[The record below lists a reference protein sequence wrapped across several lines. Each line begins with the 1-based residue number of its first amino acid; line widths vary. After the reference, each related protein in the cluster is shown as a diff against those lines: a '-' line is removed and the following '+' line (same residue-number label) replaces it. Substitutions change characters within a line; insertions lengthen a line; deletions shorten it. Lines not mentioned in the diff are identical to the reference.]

1 MSDLLGADDT
11 ATPLTP
17 EEMQALIPTYIT
29 LRSELNEAEQQAIL
43 TAERWAFSKQ
53 HKDLLSEKLLRDLH
67 RRMFKDVWR
76 WAGQYRKT
84 ARNIGIDAW
93 QIPTHLRLLLD
104 DARFW
109 VNNHTYP
116 SDEIAVRFH
125 HRLVFIHPFPN
136 GNGRHAR
143 LMADLLIVQ
152 LKGKRF
158 TWGRTNLA
166 TTSDTRKNYIQALQA
181 ADQGN
186 IMPLITFAHS

>member
-1 MSDLLGADDT
+1 MSDLLGADDE

-29 LRSELNEAEQQAIL
+29 LRSELNEAEQHGIL

-53 HKDLLSEKLLRDLH
+53 HKDLLGEKLLRDLH
-67 RRMFKDVWR
+67 RRMFKDVWH

-93 QIPTHLRLLLD
+93 QIPTNLRLLLD

-109 VNNHTYP
+109 IDNHTYS

-152 LKGKRF
+152 LQGNRF

-166 TTSDTRKNYIQALQA
+166 TTSDTRKSYIEALQA

-186 IMPLITFAHS
+186 IMQLITFARS